1 MQENT
6 PREVE
11 LNFSSN
17 EERIEDLEAARAEL
31 SGELNDPQESNSE
44 KLSAEAE
51 KQDIEVAQESA
62 PAPASAPAP
71 VTAPEPEVLRSR
83 QPVNRPAG
91 TPPLENVQNSGG
103 VSALEKSFAG
113 KSYGTVLRMLREHN
127 KLTYNDL
134 EQITKVQPHY
144 WEALEKEALDKLPPV
159 VFVVAYIRK
168 LARYYKLSD
177 ETSNMLVAQLKD
189 KMKYGC
195 TDEIMSTLE
204 VDRSGMEEN
213 ERKLKRLLAALV
225 GGVLLVIAAVV
236 LIVVLFNSCGKD
248 TAPAEPAGSTSP
260 EKAGTTTADGKNSF
274 DPNTVYVLLEP
285 PTLDLP
291 RLPAGQ

>member
-1 MQENT
+1 MQENS
-6 PREVE
+6 PRELE

-31 SGELNDPQESNSE
+31 SGELNNPPQEDLSE
-44 KLSAEAE
+44 NNAEAAPA
-51 KQDIEVAQESA
+51 DVAAGEQAVETAPVPA
-62 PAPASAPAP
+62 PAPDA
-71 VTAPEPEVLRSR
+71 EVLRSR

-168 LARYYKLSD
+168 LARYYKLSE

-213 ERKLKRLLAALV
+213 ERKLKRLLAALI

-236 LIVVLFNSCGKD
+236 LIIVLFNSCGKD
-248 TAPAEPAGSTSP
+248 TAPAEPAGATSP
-260 EKAGTTTADGKNSF
+260 EKAGSTTADGKNSF